1 MKGTI
6 ELYLAVHLTYQETA
20 LIADFHLSLTL
31 DKPQSLVHYIQSLG
45 LKQKLLAWPSAWLN

>member
-6 ELYLAVHLTYQETA
+6 ELYLAVHLAYQETT

-31 DKPQSLVHYIQSLG
+31 KKPQKLG
-45 LKQKLLAWPSAWLN
+45 TLHSIFRA